1 MSDPVVPVTP
11 SAPADPR
18 DAATRLRPVDVVRR
32 EWYLLRLSWHMQ
44 DHPGR
49 EEKRIRRELRE
60 ALTLAAADVGMA
72 RAVRDLGHP
81 MVLAESYRADLG
93 RPLPRWTAGA
103 VSAALAAA
111 FLLYLAGAYA
121 VGTLDTLEALGGG
134 TLTTYPLGGETTFT
148 VADDAIS
155 VESTLG
161 LPGVLLV
168 LAVAVVAFVLGSR
181 LWRAL
186 P

>member
-1 MSDPVVPVTP
+1 MSDPTSPTTVTP
-11 SAPADPR
+11 PQ
-18 DAATRLRPVDVVRR
+18 DAARLRPTDVLRR

-49 EEKRIRRELRE
+49 EEKRIRRELRA
-60 ALTLAAADVGMA
+60 ALTLAAADVGMTQ
-72 RAVRDLGHP
+72 AVRDLGHP

-103 VSAALAAA
+103 VSATLAAA

-134 TLTTYPLGGETTFT
+134 TLTRYPLGGETTFT
-148 VADDAIS
+148 VADDAFR
-155 VESTLG
+155 VESTVG
-161 LPGVLLV
+161 APGVLLV
-168 LAVAVVAFVLGSR
+168 LAVGLVAFVLGSR
-181 LWRAL
+181 LWRVL